1 MPFKVLL
8 EVDDDDSLDV
18 VNEESGYITMSNLE
32 KPDNGRS

>member
-18 VNEESGYITMSNLE
+18 VNERVDISLSSNLE
-32 KPDNGRS
+32 KPENGRS